1 MVKNQSIKKYLF
13 LTIIVFINFCP
24 SYVYPQDEKG
34 LLSLNVEGS
43 AQIKQNDVATAREGA
58 IQNALEKAILE
69 AASKILSVQE
79 QDENF
84 QLVKGVLL
92 NEPDKYVYY
101 YKITE
106 ENRQT
111 QKFIIKANVVVAF
124 LVLKNDL
131 GKMGFLSV
139 NQTEK
144 NNAKVF
150 LTVNGLKKYSDYV
163 RIKEFIQSR
172 IKLVKSIYPSRFE
185 WQHAYFEIEL
195 YGNAQSL
202 ASELEEKGG
211 CILEVKQTEH
221 DKIEMICWE
230 KTEAK

>member
-1 MVKNQSIKKYLF
+1 MVRNQSIKGCLF

-24 SYVYPQDEKG
+24 IYVYPQDEKG
-34 LLSLNVEGS
+34 LLSLNVQGS

-69 AASKILSVQE
+69 AAVKLLSVPV

-106 ENRQT
+106 ENRQP
-111 QKFIIKANVVVAF
+111 QKFIVTADVVVAF
-124 LVLKNDL
+124 SVLKNDL
-131 GKMGFLSV
+131 GKMGFLNV
-139 NQTEK
+139 NQAEK

-150 LTVNGLKKYSDYV
+150 LSVNGLKKYSDYV

-172 IKLVKSIYPSRFE
+172 IKLVKSIYPGHFE

-202 ASELEEKGG
+202 ANELEGNGG
-211 CILEVKQTEH
+211 CIMEMKQTEH
-221 DKIEMICWE
+221 DKIEMTCWQ
-230 KTEAK
+230 KTEDK